1 MQVWCKY
8 GNVVLIKVHGR
19 NRRLDMLL
27 KEALEAISGLN
38 RAKMELTQ
46 RRLDS
51 LTKPLGSLGRLEDM
65 VRQLAG
71 ITGDTLP
78 KVNRKAVVIM
88 CADNGVTEEG
98 VSSCP
103 KSVTAT
109 VTQNFM
115 RGITGINVLARH
127 AGAEILVVDIGVD
140 EEISDPGI
148 IKRKIRRGTWNI
160 KNGPAMTREEAVRAM
175 EIGIEMVGRLREK
188 GVNLLGTGEMGIGNT
203 TTSSAVATV
212 LTGREAGEMIGK
224 GAGLSA
230 EAFEHKKEVVRQ
242 AIAVNRP
249 DPQDAVDV
257 LAKLGGFDIAGLA
270 GCFIGAAAYR
280 IPILVDG
287 FISAAAALVA
297 VKIKPEVSDFIFPSH
312 GSAEPGSRMI
322 MEALGKEPYLQLQMR
337 LGEGTG
343 AVLAFHIID
352 AAVAAYTQMGSFE
365 DAEIEQYVP
374 QE

>member
-270 GCFIGAAAYR
+270 GCFIGAAVYR

>member
-1 MQVWCKY
+1 
-8 GNVVLIKVHGR
+8 
-19 NRRLDMLL
+19 MLL